1 MNDLELK
8 KRQIA
13 SVLDVFWQLL
23 EFNPDI
29 DDNDS
34 GEQLQK
40 EKNSIA
46 FIGNDILDAEEER
59 MR

>member
-1 MNDLELK
+1 LNDLELN

-23 EFNPDI
+23 EFNPDM

>member
-1 MNDLELK
+1 MNDLELN

-23 EFNPDI
+23 EFNPDM

>member
-1 MNDLELK
+1 LNDLELN

-34 GEQLQK
+34 SEQLQK

>member
-1 MNDLELK
+1 MNDLELN

>member
-1 MNDLELK
+1 MNDLELN

-34 GEQLQK
+34 SEQLQK